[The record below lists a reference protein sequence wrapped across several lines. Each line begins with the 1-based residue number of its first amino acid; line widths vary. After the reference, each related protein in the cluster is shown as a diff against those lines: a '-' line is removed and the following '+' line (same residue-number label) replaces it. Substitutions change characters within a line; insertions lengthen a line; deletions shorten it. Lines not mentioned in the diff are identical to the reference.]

1 MNTPLITDEK
11 DPKWVL
17 LGKILGIVSS
27 RRVKQEMARQGVGP
41 VNMAGTMF
49 KIVLIAM
56 FFSVDI
62 SYVISELLKR
72 EELRRFAKLVEIP
85 EAKDIYRFLAR
96 FDEKQFIG
104 LVLGVLGSICVKRGR
119 NRVLI
124 VDSTDVSLDDLN
136 WFRKKI
142 TKADLE
148 GKEFKW
154 RYSSSK
160 GYYICLLYTSPSPR
174 D

>member
-1 MNTPLITDEK
+1 MNL
-11 DPKWVL
+11 
-17 LGKILGIVSS
+17 
-27 RRVKQEMARQGVGP
+27 
-41 VNMAGTMF
+41 AGTMF

-104 LVLGVLGSICVKRGR
+104 LVLVGLDMCQKGKKQGVNRGFYRCVVGPELVQEKD
-119 NRVLI
+119 N
-124 VDSTDVSLDDLN
+124 
-136 WFRKKI
+136 
-142 TKADLE
+142 
-148 GKEFKW
+148 
-154 RYSSSK
+154 
-160 GYYICLLYTSPSPR
+160 
-174 D
+174 

>member
-27 RRVKQEMARQGVGP
+27 RRIKQEMAKQGISP
-41 VNMAGTMF
+41 VNLAGTMF
-49 KIVLIAM
+49 KIVLIAI

-72 EELRRFAKLVEIP
+72 EELRRFAKLVP

-104 LVLGVLGSICVKRGR
+104 IVLGVLGSICVKRGR

-124 VDSTDVSLDDLN
+124 VDSNDVSLDLN

-148 GKEFKW
+148 GKELKW
-154 RYSSSK
+154 GYSSSK
-160 GYYICLLYTSPSPR
+160 DGL
-174 D
+174 